1 MDGIRQYLL
10 EILFIIDCLINTLS
24 PLHESLCPGCLS
36 HKFPLTSKLRILS
49 ASLSTLHNKGS
60 IPILDVKV
68 GYSISTIKLV
78 IIKLAVNKH
87 KNYNKMSS
95 QNKRYTK
102 KINYMFKIPIGYMT
116 DEVKKTQSEVITS
129 YVQLRQSVTL
139 KLDQQ
144 IIDSNIKQY
153 QEKMANYANAITTA
167 LKTGPFEKKETETK
181 KESKK

>member
-1 MDGIRQYLL
+1 
-10 EILFIIDCLINTLS
+10 
-24 PLHESLCPGCLS
+24 
-36 HKFPLTSKLRILS
+36 
-49 ASLSTLHNKGS
+49 
-60 IPILDVKV
+60 
-68 GYSISTIKLV
+68 
-78 IIKLAVNKH
+78 
-87 KNYNKMSS
+87 MSS
-95 QNKRYTK
+95 QNRYTK

-167 LKTGPFEKKETETK
+167 LKTGPFEKTETK
-181 KESKK
+181 KESKTTK

>member
-1 MDGIRQYLL
+1 
-10 EILFIIDCLINTLS
+10 
-24 PLHESLCPGCLS
+24 
-36 HKFPLTSKLRILS
+36 
-49 ASLSTLHNKGS
+49 
-60 IPILDVKV
+60 
-68 GYSISTIKLV
+68 
-78 IIKLAVNKH
+78 
-87 KNYNKMSS
+87 MSS

-153 QEKMANYANAITTA
+153 QEKMAN
-167 LKTGPFEKKETETK
+167 
-181 KESKK
+181 

>member
-1 MDGIRQYLL
+1 
-10 EILFIIDCLINTLS
+10 
-24 PLHESLCPGCLS
+24 
-36 HKFPLTSKLRILS
+36 
-49 ASLSTLHNKGS
+49 
-60 IPILDVKV
+60 
-68 GYSISTIKLV
+68 
-78 IIKLAVNKH
+78 
-87 KNYNKMSS
+87 MSS

-181 KESKK
+181 PIPNSIAPVSGESAMVSSENYTDLMLKQEENEKLIKQLMNNLNLTEKRLKTVMSSQQKTMTDGMNSMKKRVLILIIINVIILMIIFFRRS

>member
-1 MDGIRQYLL
+1 
-10 EILFIIDCLINTLS
+10 
-24 PLHESLCPGCLS
+24 
-36 HKFPLTSKLRILS
+36 
-49 ASLSTLHNKGS
+49 
-60 IPILDVKV
+60 
-68 GYSISTIKLV
+68 
-78 IIKLAVNKH
+78 
-87 KNYNKMSS
+87 MSS

-181 KESKK
+181 KEYKK

>member
-1 MDGIRQYLL
+1 
-10 EILFIIDCLINTLS
+10 
-24 PLHESLCPGCLS
+24 
-36 HKFPLTSKLRILS
+36 
-49 ASLSTLHNKGS
+49 
-60 IPILDVKV
+60 
-68 GYSISTIKLV
+68 
-78 IIKLAVNKH
+78 
-87 KNYNKMSS
+87 MSS

-167 LKTGPFEKKETETK
+167 LKTGPFEKKTETK
-181 KESKK
+181 KETKK